1 MMNRCLASEFAR
13 LVRLH
18 DLTFAFSDDHRVW
31 LSGQDSLTK
40 IMVMRG
46 KLDEGVAN
54 AIWNAEVDR
63 KLASDEV
70 RERFYWG
77 S

>member
-1 MMNRCLASEFAR
+1 MKRCLESEFTR
-13 LVRLH
+13 LVRQH

-31 LSGQDSLTK
+31 LAGQDSLTK
-40 IMVMRG
+40 IMMMRG
-46 KLDEGVAN
+46 KLDEDVAN

-63 KLASDEV
+63 KLTSEEA

>member
-1 MMNRCLASEFAR
+1 MNPRCLASEFAR
-13 LVRLH
+13 LVRQH
-18 DLTFAFSDDHRVW
+18 DLTFAFTDDHRVW
-31 LSGQDSLTK
+31 LAGQDTLQA
-40 IMVMRG
+40 IMTMRD
-46 KLDEGVAN
+46 KLDPEVAN

-63 KLASDEV
+63 KIASEA